1 MSSKTITI
9 TKVGDTQSVTPPS
22 KKEEVPLVA
31 SSRKK
36 STKTFPRSILKKTS
50 KLVGVRDPAKSGAL
64 KKGMRSHTLRLMTD
78 KGLRKHR
85 KTLKHKISNMSD
97 SKVKDLI
104 QKAGLMKNPDTPPNI
119 ARQILDS
126 AAGAGFVSV

>member
-1 MSSKTITI
+1 MQSGKIII
-9 TKVGDTQSVTPPS
+9 TKVGDEKLPMPI
-22 KKEEVPLVA
+22 KKEEVPIIT

-36 STKTFPRSILKKTS
+36 STKTFPKSILKKTS
-50 KLVGVRDPAKSGAL
+50 KIMGVRDPAKSGAL

-85 KTLKHKISNMSD
+85 KTLKHKISKMSD

-104 QKAGLMKNPDTPPNI
+104 QKAGLMKNAGTPSNV
-119 ARQILDS
+119 AREILTS

>member
-1 MSSKTITI
+1 MASKTITI
-9 TKVGDTQSVTPPS
+9 TKVGDEKAPPS
-22 KKEEVPLVA
+22 VKKEEVPIVA

-50 KLVGVRDPAKSGAL
+50 KIVGVRDPAKSGIL

-85 KTLKHKISNMSD
+85 KTLKHKISKMSD
-97 SKVKDLI
+97 SKVKDII
-104 QKAGLMKNPDTPPNI
+104 QKAGLVTNPSTPPNI